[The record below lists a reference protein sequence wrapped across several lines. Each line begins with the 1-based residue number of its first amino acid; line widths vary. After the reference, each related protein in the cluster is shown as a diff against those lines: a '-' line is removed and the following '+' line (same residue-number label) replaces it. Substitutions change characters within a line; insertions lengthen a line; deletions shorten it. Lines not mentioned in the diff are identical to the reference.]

1 MDWSLVIS
9 TFTLILL
16 AEMGDKTQLAALS
29 LAATTR
35 RPVAIATGAIG
46 ALCVG
51 TIFAVVAGQVLP
63 EIVPT
68 VWIRRCAGVLFLLTG
83 IRLLTSSG

>member
-29 LAATTR
+29 LTR

-51 TIFAVVAGQVLP
+51 TIFAVFAGQVLP
-63 EIVPT
+63 EVVPT
-68 VWIRRCAGVLFLLTG
+68 VWIRRGAGALFLLTG
-83 IRLLTSSG
+83 IRLLTSGG